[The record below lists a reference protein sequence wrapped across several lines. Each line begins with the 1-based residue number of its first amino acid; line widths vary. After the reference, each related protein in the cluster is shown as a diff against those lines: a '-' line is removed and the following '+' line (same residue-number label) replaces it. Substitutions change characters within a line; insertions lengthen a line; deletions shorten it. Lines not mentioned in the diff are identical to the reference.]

1 MAAFATCILVLQRKR
16 MKYHPRIVV
25 IGLALLGGNVSPANS
40 AGDLTRQDPIET
52 RVQLGT
58 KDGAHRFTPDSLT
71 FETGKLYKLVLSNP
85 SQNAHYFSA
94 PEFASKVYTRKVQ
107 VVHDGDRLAEVKGD
121 IREIEVF
128 PGGTTEW
135 WFVPV
140 STGTFDLTCGVKDK
154 DGRTHAEHGMVGT
167 IAIE

>member
-1 MAAFATCILVLQRKR
+1 
-16 MKYHPRIVV
+16 MKFSARLIVV
-25 IGLALLGGNVSPANS
+25 GLALLGGSVSPAGS

-85 SQNAHYFSA
+85 SQSPHYFSA
-94 PEFASKVYTRKVQ
+94 TEFASKVYTRKVQ
-107 VVHDGDRLAEVKGD
+107 VVNDEGRLAEIKGD

-140 STGTFDLTCGVKDK
+140 STGTFSLTCGIKDE
-154 DGRTHAEHGMVGT
+154 DGRTHTEHGMVGT
-167 IAIE
+167 IVVE

>member
-1 MAAFATCILVLQRKR
+1 MIRRGRPMKSSARMLV
-16 MKYHPRIVV
+16 V
-25 IGLALLGGNVSPANS
+25 GLALLGGVSPASS

-58 KDGAHRFTPDSLT
+58 KDGVHRFTPDSLT

-85 SQNAHYFSA
+85 SQSPHYFSA
-94 PEFASKVYTRKVQ
+94 TEFASKVYTRKVQ
-107 VVHDGDRLAEVKGD
+107 VVNDEGRLAEIKGD

-140 STGTFDLTCGVKDK
+140 STGTFSLTCGIKDE
-154 DGRTHAEHGMVGT
+154 DGRTHTEHGMVGT
-167 IAIE
+167 IVVE